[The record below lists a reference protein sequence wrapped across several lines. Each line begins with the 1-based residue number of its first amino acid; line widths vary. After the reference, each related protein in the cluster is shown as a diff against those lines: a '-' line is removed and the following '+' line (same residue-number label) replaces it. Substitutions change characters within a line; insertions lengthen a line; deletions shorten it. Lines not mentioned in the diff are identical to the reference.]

1 MIDGKL
7 KKHLKFYEGE
17 VKEDGR
23 HMPYT
28 CPAGYLTIG
37 WGRNLERGISDDE
50 AEYLL
55 NNDIKDMKAELVA
68 KWPWIESIDKVR
80 FECFVRL
87 AFNLGVPVLSQFKNT
102 LAAAKICDWDKC
114 ADELIDSRWYRQV
127 GSRGDDIVAEIR
139 TGVYQ

>member
-1 MIDGKL
+1 MIDEKL
-7 KKHLKFYEGE
+7 KKHLKLYEGE
-17 VKEDGR
+17 VKENGR

-37 WGRNLERGISDDE
+37 YGRNIERGLSEDE

-55 NNDIKDMKAELVA
+55 NNDIKNMKSEILA
-68 KWPWIESIDKVR
+68 KWSWTKSLDQVR

-87 AFNLGVPVLSQFKNT
+87 AFNLGVPALSKFKKT
-102 LAAAKICDWDKC
+102 LAAAESGDWDKC

-127 GSRGDDIVAEIR
+127 GLRGDDIVAEMR
-139 TGVYQ
+139 TGAYQ

>member
-1 MIDGKL
+1 MIDEKL

-17 VKEDGR
+17 VKEDSR

-37 WGRNLERGISDDE
+37 WGRNLGRGISDDE

-114 ADELIDSRWYRQV
+114 ADE
-127 GSRGDDIVAEIR
+127 
-139 TGVYQ
+139 